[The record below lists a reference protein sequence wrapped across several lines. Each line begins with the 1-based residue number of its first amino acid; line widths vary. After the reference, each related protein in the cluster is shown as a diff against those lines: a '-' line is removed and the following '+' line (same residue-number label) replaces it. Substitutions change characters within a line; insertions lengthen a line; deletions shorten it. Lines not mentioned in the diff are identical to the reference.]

1 MTVTMDVDFITTQKD
16 KRMTSI
22 PPVMGTR
29 WRPVPLALMHL
40 AALVLMVSF
49 ISPTGFQL
57 WRQVDSSLFFALNG
71 TLSEG
76 DSWAELWAWAN
87 TRYKDMML
95 AFVMLI
101 FIVFP
106 GFGFK
111 RSQLQ
116 QALIGF
122 LVLMIV
128 LVPFRYFFYEFSKL
142 MDLSGPSPS
151 MLLSPAYLL
160 TELFPHI
167 PAKDGS
173 SRSFPG
179 DHATVLILWAAYL
192 IMNTRCLGSYLAV
205 LLAALMI
212 LPRMIGGA
220 HWFSDVAVGGFAVAL
235 PVLAWAFYSPLLLGF
250 TRGMEKLFRP
260 VFRLVGQVPLIKHL
274 PFFNHQIK

>member
-1 MTVTMDVDFITTQKD
+1 
-16 KRMTSI
+16 MTSNS
-22 PPVMGTR
+22 PVFGKQ
-29 WRPVPLALMHL
+29 WRPVPLIMMHL
-40 AALVLMVSF
+40 AAVLLMLSF

-57 WRQVDSSLFFALNG
+57 WRALDNHVFFVLNG

-76 DSWAELWAWAN
+76 STWAWIWAWAN
-87 TRYKDMML
+87 TRYKDMLL
-95 AFVMLI
+95 ALVMLI
-101 FIVFP
+101 FLVFP

-111 RSQLQ
+111 RPQLQ
-116 QALIGF
+116 QALVGF

-128 LVPFRYFFYEFSKL
+128 LVPLRYFFYEAAKL
-142 MDLSGPSPS
+142 LDLSGPSPS
-151 MLLSPAYLL
+151 IVLSPAYLL

-212 LPRMIGGA
+212 LPRMVGGA
-220 HWFSDVAVGGFAVAL
+220 HWLSDVAVGGFAVAL
-235 PVLAWAFYSPLLLGF
+235 PILAWAFYSPLLLSL
-250 TRGMEKLFRP
+250 TRGMEKAFLP
-260 VFRLVGQVPLIKHL
+260 LFRLVGRVPLLNRL
-274 PFFNHQIK
+274 PFFSP